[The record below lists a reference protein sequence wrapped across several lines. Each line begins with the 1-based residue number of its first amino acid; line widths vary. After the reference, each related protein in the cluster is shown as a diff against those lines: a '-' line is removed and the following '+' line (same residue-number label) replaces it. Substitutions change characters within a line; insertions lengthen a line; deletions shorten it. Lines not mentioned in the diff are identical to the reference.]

1 MISPALKSS
10 VAASLLLAANLTSG
24 CAVNPATGQRQL
36 MLVSE
41 GQEIAMGQE
50 ADPAI
55 SAMFG
60 IYDDADLQ
68 QYVARLGDSL
78 AAISERPQLPWTF
91 RVVDD
96 PIVNAFALPGGFIY
110 VSRGIMAHFNSEAQL
125 VSVLGHEIGHV
136 TARHSASQMSEQQ
149 LAQLG
154 LVAGAIVVPDVA
166 ARYGGIAQQ
175 ALGILFLKFSRDD
188 ERQADMLGFRYMT
201 RVGYDPRE
209 MPGVFD
215 MLGRVTE
222 AGGGRGLPVWLS
234 THPDPGDR
242 QQRIGALIAESGQDF
257 IGATVGERRYLLKLH
272 GLVYGP
278 NPREGFFRDQ
288 LFLHP
293 DLEFQITFPAGWQT
307 VNQKTAV
314 MAQSPNE
321 DAILQ
326 LTLAEAA
333 SSPGEAAQVFVGQ
346 EGVNAGAVQT
356 GTIGGF
362 PSATAVF
369 AAETEQGILR
379 GAVTFIQYGDN
390 IYRLLAFSTSAAWSS
405 YQQTVANSVAS
416 FARLTDQSALSVQPV
431 RLSIIEL
438 PQAMTIEA
446 FNQRYPSS
454 IPVETLAILNQ
465 VQLGTRMPRGSL
477 VKRMVG
483 EPAR

>member
-1 MISPALKSS
+1 MTFPEIKSAIAAGL
-10 VAASLLLAANLTSG
+10 VLAASLSSG

-41 GQEIAMGQE
+41 SQEIAMGQQ
-50 ADPAI
+50 ADPGI

-60 IYDDADLQ
+60 LYDDPELQ
-68 QYVARLGDSL
+68 AYVTRLGDSL
-78 AAISERPQLPWTF
+78 AASSERPHLPWTF

-125 VSVLGHEIGHV
+125 ASVLGHEIGHV

-154 LVAGAIVVPDVA
+154 LVAGAVIVPDVA
-166 ARYGGIAQQ
+166 ARYGVIAQQ

-201 RVGYDPRE
+201 RVGYDPNE
-209 MPGVFD
+209 MPEVFA

-242 QQRIGALIAESGQDF
+242 EQRIETLIAESGQDF
-257 IGATVGERRYLLKLH
+257 SGATVGERSYLLRLH
-272 GLVYGP
+272 GLVYGE
-278 NPREGFFRDQ
+278 NPREGFFRGQ
-288 LFLHP
+288 TFLHP
-293 DLEFQITFPAGWQT
+293 DLAFQITFPSGWQT

-314 MAQSPNE
+314 IAQSPNE

-326 LTLAEAA
+326 LTLAEGA
-333 SSPGEAAQVFVGQ
+333 SSPVDAAREFAAQ
-346 EGVNAGAVQT
+346 EGVSAAAVQP
-356 GTIGGF
+356 GIIGGF
-362 PSATAVF
+362 PSATAAF
-369 AAETEQGILR
+369 AAETEQGVLR
-379 GAVTFIQYGDN
+379 GAVTFVQYGDY
-390 IYRLLAFSTSAAWSS
+390 IYRLLAFATSSAWSN
-405 YQQTVANSVAS
+405 YQQTAANSVAS
-416 FARLTDQSALSVQPV
+416 FARLTDQTALSVQPL

-446 FNQRYPSS
+446 FNQRYPSP
-454 IPVETLAILNQ
+454 ITVEQLAILNQ
-465 VQLGTRMPRGSL
+465 VELGARMPSGTL
-477 VKRMVG
+477 VKRVVG

>member
-1 MISPALKSS
+1 MTSPALKSS
-10 VAASLLLAANLTSG
+10 TAVSLLLAANLVSG

-41 GQEIAMGQE
+41 SQEIAMGQQ
-50 ADPAI
+50 ADPGI

-60 IYDDADLQ
+60 LYDDPELQ
-68 QYVARLGDSL
+68 AYVSRLGDSL
-78 AAISERPQLPWTF
+78 AATSERPHLPWTF

-154 LVAGAIVVPDVA
+154 LVAGAVIVPDVA
-166 ARYGGIAQQ
+166 AKYGGLAQQ

-201 RVGYDPRE
+201 RVGYDPNE
-209 MPGVFD
+209 MPEVFA

-242 QQRIGALIAESGQDF
+242 EQRINAMIAESGQDF
-257 IGATVGERRYLLKLH
+257 TGTTVGERSYLLRIH
-272 GLVYGP
+272 GLIYGP

-288 LFLHP
+288 TFLHP
-293 DLEFQITFPAGWQT
+293 DLEFQIRFPSGWQT

-314 MAQSPNE
+314 MAQSPNQ

-326 LTLAEAA
+326 LTLAEGAA
-333 SSPGEAAQVFVGQ
+333 SPGEAARQFAAQ
-346 EGVNAGAVQT
+346 DGVNAGAVQD

-362 PSATAVF
+362 PSATAAF
-369 AAETEQGILR
+369 AADTEQGILR
-379 GAVTFIQYGDN
+379 GAVTFIQYGAY
-390 IYRLLAFSTSAAWSS
+390 IYRLLGFSTSAAWSG

-416 FARLTDQSALSVQPV
+416 FARLTDESALSVEPM

-446 FNQRYPSS
+446 FSQRYPSGIS
-454 IPVETLAILNQ
+454 VEQLSILNQ
-465 VQLGTRMPRGSL
+465 VELGSRMRAGTL
-477 VKRMVG
+477 VKRVVG